1 MFPTMLLIPTQLFPQ
16 YIKKADLDSYLQKHA
31 KHVRFGFIFAASV
44 CIFAVMYVV
53 FGVVPGMYALYK
65 TSNQTPSV
73 VLSYLPFIVVVY
85 VIIGLIFMVFV
96 ATSQPLNELEV
107 QKLKQDKEE
116 MVKISNSLVNNRL
129 RISFV
134 IYTGLFAVLIGGLL
148 LSIYNLAS
156 SIH

>member
-1 MFPTMLLIPTQLFPQ
+1 
-16 YIKKADLDSYLQKHA
+16 
-31 KHVRFGFIFAASV
+31 
-44 CIFAVMYVV
+44 MYVV